1 MRTVTIDRDYY
12 FKKHEMYD
20 WCSTR
25 FAEGSWDV
33 WNAFGYLKYTFNN
46 DEDYSLFMLTW
57 CDYATD
63 I

>member
-1 MRTVTIDRDYY
+1 MAIRTITIDRDYY

-25 FAEGSWDV
+25 FVEGSWDV

-46 DEDYSLFMLTW
+46 DED
-57 CDYATD
+57 
-63 I
+63 